1 MKRMKRLLCLLL
13 ALLFLMGCTDAG
25 TTEEPT
31 TAPDSSGAAL
41 DTQAPAEVPAEPET
55 ADETEAAL
63 ARIRALGESPD
74 DNYRTY
80 YEVFVYSFCDSNGD
94 GIGDIPGL
102 TSKLDYLQNLGIRG
116 LWLMPIHPSSSYHK
130 YNVED
135 YYGIDPAYGT
145 MADFETLIAECEKRD
160 IHVIIDLVLNH
171 TSSEHPWFKEAVS
184 YLQSLPAGAEPKAED
199 CKYLDYYFFS
209 REQGSGARP
218 VNGTEWFYEGMFD
231 FTMPDVNFAS
241 EALWEEY
248 RQIME
253 FWLGKGVAGFRL
265 DAAKEFY
272 TGNTEKNV
280 EVLSRIQ
287 SMATDIKPD
296 CYLVAEVWE
305 NFAQISKYYESG
317 ITSIFNF
324 AFGNSDGKITQV
336 IRGAGNAKTVQSYA
350 TALEKADAAYLA
362 ANPDYIDA
370 PFLSNHDVGRIAGFA
385 NRDPYKIKM
394 AGAMN
399 VLMSGSCFI
408 YYGEELGMPGSGN
421 DPSKR
426 APMLWNEARD
436 NGTTNPPPE
445 CQLPEEYPLGGLEIQ
460 KNDDNSVYNYYRQL
474 IALRN
479 ALPVISHG
487 RTTCEATL
495 NVGCVSAQ
503 RKTWNDDSCIILMNI
518 DEKGAEVDL
527 SAYSDW
533 NVTWCL
539 SANGEDFM
547 YHPDTQIQ
555 YIPAYGIVILTPA
568 V

>member
-1 MKRMKRLLCLLL
+1 MKRMHRRLCLLL
-13 ALLFLMGCTDAG
+13 ACLMLTACN
-25 TTEEPT
+25 T
-31 TAPDSSGAAL
+31 TAPGKPGAAL
-41 DTQAPAEVPAEPET
+41 DTQQKVEQIK
-55 ADETEAAL
+55 L
-63 ARIRALGESPD
+63 LGESPD

-102 TSKLDYLQNLGIRG
+102 VSKLDYLQNLGIRG

-135 YYGIDPAYGT
+135 YYEIDPAYGT

-184 YLQSLPAGAEPKAED
+184 YLQNLPAGAEPSVEE

-209 REQGSGARP
+209 REQGHGARP

-231 FTMPDVNFAS
+231 FTMPDVNFGS

-253 FWLGKGVAGFRL
+253 FWIGKGVAGFRL

-272 TGNTEKNV
+272 SGSVTKNV

-287 SMATDIKPD
+287 EMATSIKPD

-324 AFGNSDGKITQV
+324 AFGNADGKLIQV
-336 IRGAGNAKTVQSYA
+336 IRAAGNPATVSTYA
-350 TALEKADAAYLA
+350 TALEKADKAYLA

-385 NRDPYKIKM
+385 YRDPLKIKM

-445 CQLPEEYPLGGLEIQ
+445 CQLPEEYPLGSLEVQ
-460 KNDDNSVYNYYRQL
+460 EKDDLSVYNYYRQL
-474 IALRN
+474 IAIRN

-487 RTTCEATL
+487 RTVSETAL

-503 RKTWNDDSCIILMNI
+503 RKTWNDESCIILMNI
-518 DEKGAEVDL
+518 NPEAATADL
-527 SAYSDW
+527 SAYADW
-533 NVTWCL
+533 TLAATL
-539 SANGEDFM
+539 SADGN
-547 YHPDTQIQ
+547 PITQDGTTLNL
-555 YIPAYGIVILTPA
+555 PAYGIAVLLPA
-568 V
+568 AQ